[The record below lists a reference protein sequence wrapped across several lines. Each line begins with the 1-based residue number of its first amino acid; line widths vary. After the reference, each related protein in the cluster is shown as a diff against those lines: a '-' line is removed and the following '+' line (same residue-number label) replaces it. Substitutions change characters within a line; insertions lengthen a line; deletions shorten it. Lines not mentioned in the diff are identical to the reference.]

1 MKILNV
7 IVVTGMLIV
16 ANGCGPGEKA
26 VNQDGTRAMLQAEAQ
41 SISASD
47 ADAIATFI
55 ELPGRWNRSAA
66 PLVRDYLDPNV
77 PADRWVK
84 EASTHIGE
92 LRAVWLEMHACTFG
106 IQDPGIKG
114 TFEELSSNYKVKLDY
129 VTALHSAVAQ
139 GDHLAEQDAQ
149 QGLSEANAEGQ
160 RLAQGLLDRLRPF
173 AGPQDITDELRK
185 RGKEIGELMKPR

>member
-1 MKILNV
+1 MKILKA

-26 VNQDGTRAMLQAEAQ
+26 VNQAGTRAALQAQAQ
-41 SISASD
+41 SISAGD

-55 ELPGRWNRSAA
+55 DLPARWNRSAA
-66 PLVRDYLDPNV
+66 PLVRDYLDANV

-92 LRAVWLEMHACTFG
+92 LRAVWFEMQACTFA
-106 IQDPGIKG
+106 IQDPGIKR
-114 TFEELSSNYKVKLDY
+114 TFQDISSNYKVKLEC
-129 VTALHSAVAQ
+129 VTALHNAVAQ
-139 GDHLAEQDAQ
+139 GDQLAEQDAQ
-149 QGLSEANAEGQ
+149 QDLSEASAEGQ
-160 RLAQGLLDRLRPF
+160 RLGQALLDRLRPF
-173 AGPQDITDELRK
+173 VDPQVLTDELRK